1 MSSSM
6 HTLVK
11 AGIISTAGLVGGGLM
26 ALGVSSAAADD
37 AGYNRYDDDTE
48 IVTTVDDDD
57 DDDTRD
63 RTRSRDTATRNSI
76 NSRASRDATNSRFSK
91 VSRDKDRSRG
101 DLTRDMTG
109 DGPGKQKRDWSAGS
123 TNDNSRND
131 TRRR

>member
-11 AGIISTAGLVGGGLM
+11 AGIIGTAGLVGGGLM
-26 ALGVSSAAADD
+26 ALGVSSASADD
-37 AGYNRYDDDTE
+37 AGYQRHDDDTE

-101 DLTRDMTG
+101 DLTRDMTS
-109 DGPGKQKRDWSAGS
+109 DGPGKQKRDWSANS
-123 TNDNSRND
+123 TNDSSRND

>member
-11 AGIISTAGLVGGGLM
+11 AGIIGTAGLVGGGLM
-26 ALGVSSAAADD
+26 ALGVSSASADD
-37 AGYNRYDDDTE
+37 AGYARYDDDTE

-76 NSRASRDATNSRFSK
+76 NSRASRDATNSRFSA
-91 VSRDKDRSRG
+91 VSRDQDRSRG
-101 DLTRDMTG
+101 DLTRDMTS
-109 DGPGKQKRDWSAGS
+109 DGPGKQKRDWSANS